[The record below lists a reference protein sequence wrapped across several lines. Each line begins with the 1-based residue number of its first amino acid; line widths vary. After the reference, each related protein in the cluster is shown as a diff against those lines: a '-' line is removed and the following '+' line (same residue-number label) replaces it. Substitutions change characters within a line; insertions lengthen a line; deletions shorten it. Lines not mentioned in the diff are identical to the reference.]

1 MVVNVNV
8 ATEPSLTVELE
19 AARAYV
25 GTAAALDVSLIRIEA
40 VLSWRLMLKV
50 SAPSVRLSAAMGTET
65 KAVPEELT
73 VAKPVKVPPVMS
85 EDVTPDSVYAMLV
98 PAETLEVVIVK
109 SEVEPSFTDEVLA
122 ETA

>member
-1 MVVNVNV
+1 MPGVTPVVVNVNV

-50 SAPSVRLSAAMGTET
+50 SAPSVRLSEAMGTET
-65 KAVPEELT
+65 VAVPDELT
-73 VAKPVKVPPVMS
+73 VAKPVNAPPVIS
-85 EDVTPDSVYAMLV
+85 VDETPNNV
-98 PAETLEVVIVK
+98 
-109 SEVEPSFTDEVLA
+109 
-122 ETA
+122 

>member
-40 VLSWRLMLKV
+40 VLSWRLML
-50 SAPSVRLSAAMGTET
+50 
-65 KAVPEELT
+65 
-73 VAKPVKVPPVMS
+73 
-85 EDVTPDSVYAMLV
+85 
-98 PAETLEVVIVK
+98 
-109 SEVEPSFTDEVLA
+109 
-122 ETA
+122 